1 MLAFNPSTNA
11 KAYKIKKKD
20 QMPPSLSVL
29 NNSLEVITICG
40 VNTQNRLKL
49 GRTLVLHV
57 VFLTKLLTF
66 LY

>member
-1 MLAFNPSTNA
+1 
-11 KAYKIKKKD
+11 
-20 QMPPSLSVL
+20 MPPSLSVL